1 MDTILVY
8 VIVLAAALFLVRW
21 FYRNLVSHGKQPGCD
36 SCESCGPEET
46 SETEKTTT
54 ASSPSRSS

>member
-8 VIVLAAALFLVRW
+8 IIVLAAALFLVRW
-21 FYRNLVSHGKQPGCD
+21 FYRNLISHGKKATCD

-46 SETEKTTT
+46 SEAEKTTT
-54 ASSPSRSS
+54 ASSSS